1 MAETRYPFIIAYG
14 KSVGSNDGY
23 IRDMVKRAVAEK
35 APAGTFGFAP
45 DGKPQLVSKTS
56 STLRAELEG
65 MVARGASLPDAKTC
79 SKCKDDAESVCRDGY
94 CPDCQYLEMCD
105 HEGGA

>member
-1 MAETRYPFIIAYG
+1 MAEKRYPFIIAYG

-23 IRDMVKRAVAEK
+23 IRDMVKRAAAEN
-35 APAGTFGFAP
+35 APADTFGFAP
-45 DGKPQLVSKTS
+45 DGSPQRASKTS

-65 MVARGASLPDAKTC
+65 AVARGVQLPDAKTC
-79 SKCKDDAESVCRDGY
+79 SKCGEDAESVCRDGF

-105 HEGGA
+105 HEG